1 MAVFARLADKA
12 FLFSNI
18 DGGRFVPFKE
28 AYLLEKE
35 KAVED
40 ERDRLE
46 DLLLMERLAV
56 VRIAPADC
64 AVLLDRNCVAGKVT
78 PGMVRTHFRTKG
90 ASNAKQPVIHSSIA
104 DTNPQRIDNAVY
116 LLQYCCSDLDKTT
129 QSFDQLLGVFL
140 LPLHNQ
146 AVTCFQSQLDAPFFY
161 LAEDVELRV
170 LQQCGASR
178 IVSAGLGSHV
188 LSILKDASFAS
199 VCNVKAISPVELLMV
214 YL

>member
-1 MAVFARLADKA
+1 MFAQLADKA

-18 DGGRFVPFKE
+18 DGGRFVSFKE

-35 KAVED
+35 KTAED

-64 AVLLDRNCVAGKVT
+64 AMLLDRNCIAGKVT
-78 PGMVRTHFRTKG
+78 PGMVRVHFRGNG
-90 ASNAKQPVIHSSIA
+90 ASNTKQPLIHPSIA
-104 DTNPQRIDNAVY
+104 DTNPQRIENATY

-129 QSFDQLLGVFL
+129 QSFEQLLGVCL
-140 LPLHNQ
+140 LPLHSQ
-146 AVTCFQSQLDAPFFY
+146 AVTCFQRQLDAPFYY
-161 LAEDVELRV
+161 LAEDIELCV
-170 LQQCGASR
+170 LQRCGASR
-178 IVSAGLGSHV
+178 IVTAGLGSHV
-188 LSILKDASFAS
+188 LSMLKDASFAS

-214 YL
+214 HL